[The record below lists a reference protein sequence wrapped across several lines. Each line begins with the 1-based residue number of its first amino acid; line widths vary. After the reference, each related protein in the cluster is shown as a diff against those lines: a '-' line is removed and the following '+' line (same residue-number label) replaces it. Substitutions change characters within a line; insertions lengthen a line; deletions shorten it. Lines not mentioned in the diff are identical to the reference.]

1 MYNEFVFYVRED
13 NIKYKMGEELMNIL
27 LKHITRN
34 MKENVGRTTLIMLSL
49 FVVSILVAIIT
60 LGILF
65 IIMMSDAS
73 SNLASFEYQIQ
84 STTGEYILNDVVNEV
99 KNEFNILAMPEMEYG
114 YLIDKEGNYR
124 TRWITSKGCNR
135 F

>member
-1 MYNEFVFYVRED
+1 MYNKFVFYVRED

-65 IIMMSDAS
+65 IIMMSMFTDDTLETQVGATLFTFFNSFLIFCHEPS
-73 SNLASFEYQIQ
+73 SESI
-84 STTGEYILNDVVNEV
+84 
-99 KNEFNILAMPEMEYG
+99 
-114 YLIDKEGNYR
+114 
-124 TRWITSKGCNR
+124 SKDC
-135 F
+135 